1 MPRSI
6 FMPEM
11 TNLEVREYLDGGG
24 RTVIVPVG
32 STEDHGDHGPLWT
45 DVYIP
50 LEVAKR
56 TAPELEAIV
65 GPPVPFG
72 IAHDHRGAAGVV
84 HVRLDTF
91 IGLLRDVCVSLADV
105 GFERIVLL
113 NGHYCNS
120 HAMEFAVSQ
129 FFDELPEGVRVY
141 PFPYWAGLKPEEA
154 EAYLSGSAGLHANVG
169 ETSIVL
175 AIDEGLCDMSRVR
188 DFTPDLP
195 ELRTSPFALLDPLF
209 LATPGSFWALLEQG
223 GGVWG
228 KPSESTAEKGE
239 EFLGWCSTA
248 VVNLVRDMEDVHD
261 RLEPS
266 YGRTRKSRRDAA
278 R

>member
-1 MPRSI
+1 MSRSI

-11 TNLEVREYLDGGG
+11 TNLEVQQYLDGGG

-50 LEVAKR
+50 MEVAKR
-56 TAPELEAIV
+56 AAPELEAIV

-91 IGLLRDVCVSLADV
+91 IGLLRDVCRSLADV
-105 GFERIVLL
+105 GFARIVLL

-129 FFDELPEGVRVY
+129 FFDELPDGVRVY

-154 EAYLSGSAGLHANVG
+154 EQYLSGAAGLHANVG

-175 AIDEGLCDMSRVR
+175 AIDEGLCDMERVR
-188 DFTPDLP
+188 DYTPDLP

-209 LATPGSFWALLEQG
+209 LATPGSFWSLLEAG

-228 KPSESTAEKGE
+228 RPSESSAEKGE
-239 EFLGWCSTA
+239 QFLEWCATA

-266 YGRTRKSRRDAA
+266 YSRTKKARRDAV